1 LISWQALEAQ
11 APQIAQLGKQRLEA
25 RRVVLLGT
33 LQKDGSHRI
42 SPVEP
47 YLSQGE
53 LLFGSMARSAKTRDL
68 LRDPRCVVHSAITGP
83 DAGEVELKL
92 YGDALEA
99 SPELRAGC
107 AEGWWH
113 GRPAS
118 AAVVFD
124 VGNVGACLV
133 EWDLSRGQMIVR
145 RWSASGGVSEESRSY
160 P

>member
-1 LISWQALEAQ
+1 M
-11 APQIAQLGKQRLEA
+11 
-25 RRVVLLGT
+25 LLGT
-33 LQKDGSHRI
+33 LQKDGSPRI

-47 YLSQGE
+47 HLSQGD

-68 LRDPRCVVHSAITGP
+68 LRDPRCLVHSAITGP
-83 DAGEVELKL
+83 DAGEAELKL
-92 YGDALEA
+92 YGDAVEA
-99 SPELRAGC
+99 SPELRANC

-113 GRPAS
+113 AQPVS
-118 AAVVFD
+118 AAVVYA
-124 VGNVGACLV
+124 VGIGRASLV